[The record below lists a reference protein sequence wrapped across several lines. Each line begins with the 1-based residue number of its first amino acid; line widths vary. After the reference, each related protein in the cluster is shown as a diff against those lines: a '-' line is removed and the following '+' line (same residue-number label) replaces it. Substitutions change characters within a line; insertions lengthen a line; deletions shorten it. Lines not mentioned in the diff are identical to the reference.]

1 VGQGIAE
8 VLTYAVA
15 VAISLLSIIAV
26 ILMLF
31 SARAKVNGPAFLMGW
46 VLALAVVSGVVYVLA
61 VQGNAATSTT
71 TADSIA
77 WGKVVFGGLLLLLAA
92 RDWSNRPAP
101 DAEPDMP
108 KWMASVDTLSPA
120 KAFGLAVLMAGL
132 NPKNL
137 MLTIAAAVGLAQ
149 LGLATGDAIV
159 ALIVFVVVGSITI
172 AGPVVYYFVGGA
184 RAKAKLDSL
193 KNWLAIHNAAVM
205 AVVFVVFGVDL
216 IAKGIPPLTS

>member
-1 VGQGIAE
+1 MGQGIAE